1 MVLSF
6 IIFSMIQWNDF
17 LSSVDVDMV
26 DQTTLKS
33 HISLNELFYLYVI
46 ELILLGLK
54 LPLAQQIGI
63 KAQVEDLWQGQ
74 REQNTEEDDKRN
86 FS

>member
-1 MVLSF
+1 
-6 IIFSMIQWNDF
+6 MIQWNDF

-63 KAQVEDLWQGQ
+63 KAQGEDLWKGQ

>member
-1 MVLSF
+1 MVY
-6 IIFSMIQWNDF
+6 F
-17 LSSVDVDMV
+17 LSSVDIDMV
-26 DQTTLKS
+26 DRTTLKS

-63 KAQVEDLWQGQ
+63 KA
-74 REQNTEEDDKRN
+74 
-86 FS
+86 

>member
-1 MVLSF
+1 MVLSS
-6 IIFSMIQWNDF
+6 IIFPMVYF
-17 LSSVDVDMV
+17 LSSVDIDMV
-26 DQTTLKS
+26 DRTTLKS

-63 KAQVEDLWQGQ
+63 KA
-74 REQNTEEDDKRN
+74 
-86 FS
+86 